1 MNLIEEQLDAVHF
14 GQGHKDLA
22 IAAGAGAGKTG
33 VLVER
38 YLHAIKEFGESPA
51 ELLTITFTRKAAAE
65 VKRRI
70 VDRLREEGFSD
81 QARQAQVGPI
91 STIHGYCERLLRE
104 YPFDAGLDP
113 RFEILTPNSTHELI
127 AQCSTE
133 ILAEEE
139 FMDECESDLL
149 RMRGIRSYAGSQAET
164 IEAWIIKTI
173 DEFRVA
179 GKTPEDLEK
188 LAESSEAV
196 RTAWAN
202 YLETCGKESRIDL
215 PHGWIIDGLKS
226 GGEPWMRA
234 RAYEEVEEK
243 SARATQGL
251 ASLAARTW
259 RRLIYEFD
267 RSASL
272 DFSELETRAL
282 RLLQSRPEIIEGKY
296 TRLLIDEAQDLN
308 PVQYALVRATPVKQM
323 LLVGDAQ
330 QSIYGFRGAKRGLF
344 QDYLKVAETRHLVVN
359 WRSTPLLLGAMKSM
373 FERIWGD
380 EYTRMRPAI
389 GSITE
394 DDPFDTDGAGAPV
407 EIWKA
412 NKADVGIAS
421 GIREMIDTGDVRPSD
436 VTVLIR
442 TANDLEDIV
451 RSMRSKNLD
460 PKILGAGRRYFQRNE
475 IRDLGSA
482 LSVAANPLDDLALIS
497 LMRSPL
503 VGISLDGCMRSA
515 ALARDVGKP
524 IMETLMESTPLDE
537 TDAKRWS
544 ELLRWLLPLSQTADR
559 VPAWEVLS
567 RVMADTQA
575 DLRFAMANNASQL
588 IANSRKLLQIA
599 MENREMSA
607 AEFGEWISNRQ
618 SFRISGASALS
629 DAEYDLDSDDRP
641 SIATMHS
648 AKGLEW
654 EVVVVDATQKHWS
667 SKLDDLRI
675 DSFSGVLAVA
685 LREAGVRERDRK
697 QPRAHAAIAHRN
709 QKAEIE
715 EVRRLMYV
723 AMTRAKKRLAIVVDA
738 ARRGAFAADVL
749 AGLAPNWQGSGS
761 VIVRDFTQPVG
772 RVTEA
777 KKQD

>member
-1 MNLIEEQLDAVHF
+1 MNLIEEQLDAVRF
-14 GQGHKDLA
+14 GQGLKDLA

-38 YLHAIKEFGESPA
+38 YLYAIQEYGESPA

-65 VKRRI
+65 IKRRI
-70 VDRLREEGFSD
+70 VGRLRDEGLHD

-113 RFEILTPNSTHELI
+113 RFDILSPNTTHELI
-127 AQCSTE
+127 AQCSAT
-133 ILAEEE
+133 ILAEKDY
-139 FMDECESDLL
+139 MDKCESDLL
-149 RMRGIRSYAGSQAET
+149 GMRGIRSYAGRQAET
-164 IEAWIIKTI
+164 IEAWIVKTI

-179 GKTPEDLEK
+179 GRSPEDLER
-188 LAESSEAV
+188 LAESPEAV
-196 RTAWAN
+196 RNAWSN
-202 YLETCGKESRIDL
+202 YLQRCGEESGIAL
-215 PHGWIIDGLKS
+215 PDGWMVDGVKA
-226 GGEPWMRA
+226 GGEPWMRTK
-234 RAYEEVEEK
+234 AYEEVEAK

-259 RRLIYEFD
+259 RKLIEEFD
-267 RSASL
+267 RTASL

-282 RLLQSRPEIIEGKY
+282 KLLQSRPEIIEGKY
-296 TRLLIDEAQDLN
+296 KRLLIDEAQDLN
-308 PVQYALVRATPVKQM
+308 PVQYALIRATPVNQM

-330 QSIYGFRGAKRGLF
+330 QSIYGFRGAKRDLF
-344 QDYLKVAETRHLVVN
+344 QDYLKTAETRHLVVN

-380 EYTRMRPAI
+380 EYTRMRPGVVAD
-389 GSITE
+389 S
-394 DDPFDTDGAGAPV
+394 DDPFDTGSGGVPV

-421 GIREMIDTGDVRPSD
+421 GIHEIVNADGVKPSE

-460 PKILGAGRRYFQRNE
+460 PVILGAGRRYFQRNE

-482 LSVAANPLDDLALIS
+482 LLVAANPFDDLSLLS

-503 VGISLDGCMRSA
+503 VGVSVDGCMRSA
-515 ALARDVGKP
+515 ALAREMGKP
-524 IMETLMESTPLDE
+524 VMIALMQSAPLDE

-544 ELLRWLLPLSQTADR
+544 EMLRWILPLAETADR
-559 VPAWEVLS
+559 IPAWEVLS
-567 RVMADTQA
+567 RIMADTQA
-575 DLRFAMANNASQL
+575 DLRFAMATNASQL

-607 AEFGEWISNRQ
+607 AEFGEWITNRQ
-618 SFRISGASALS
+618 SLRISGASALS
-629 DAEYDLDSDDRP
+629 DAEYAVESDDRP

-654 EVVVVDATQKHWS
+654 EVVVVDATQKYWS
-667 SKLDDLRI
+667 SKADDLRI
-675 DSFSGVLAVA
+675 DPFSVVLAVA
-685 LREAGVRERDRK
+685 LREAGVLEKDRK
-697 QPRAHAAIAHRN
+697 QPRTHAAIAHRN
-709 QKAEIE
+709 QKSEIE

-723 AMTRAKKRLAIVVDA
+723 AMTRAKKRLAIVVDS
-738 ARRGAFAADVL
+738 ARRGAFASDVL
-749 AGLAPNWQGSGS
+749 AGLAPNWQSS
-761 VIVRDFTQPVG
+761 NNVIVRDFTQAEPRRANEG
-772 RVTEA
+772 T
-777 KKQD
+777 D

>member
-1 MNLIEEQLDAVHF
+1 MNLIEEQLDAVRF
-14 GQGHKDLA
+14 GQGQNYLA

-38 YLHAIKEFGESPA
+38 YLYAITEFGESPA
-51 ELLTITFTRKAAAE
+51 ELLTITYTRKAAAE
-65 VKRRI
+65 IKRRI
-70 VDRLREEGFSD
+70 VERLRDEGLHG

-113 RFEILTPNSTHELI
+113 RFDILTPNTTHELI
-127 AQCSTE
+127 AKCAAE
-133 ILAEEE
+133 VLAAKDA
-139 FMDECESDLL
+139 MDDCESDLL
-149 RMRGIRSYAGSQAET
+149 RLRGIRSYAGMQAET
-164 IEAWIIKTI
+164 IEAWIVKTI

-179 GKTPEDLEK
+179 GKSPEDLDA
-188 LAESSEAV
+188 LAESPEAV
-196 RTAWAN
+196 REAWTR
-202 YLETCGKESRIDL
+202 YLENCGRESGIDL
-215 PHGWIIDGLKS
+215 PPGWMIDGLKS
-226 GGEPWMRA
+226 GGEPWMRT
-234 RAYEEVEEK
+234 RAYEEIEAK

-259 RRLIYEFD
+259 RKLIEEFD
-267 RSASL
+267 RTASL

-282 RLLQSRPEIIEGKY
+282 RLLQTRPEIIEGKY
-296 TRLLIDEAQDLN
+296 KRLLIDEAQDLN
-308 PVQYALVRATPVKQM
+308 PVQYALIRATPVKQM

-330 QSIYGFRGAKRGLF
+330 QSIYGFRGAKRELF
-344 QDYLKVAETRHLVVN
+344 QEYLKVSETRHLVVN
-359 WRSTPLLLGAMKSM
+359 WRSTPLLLGAMRSM

-380 EYTRMRPAI
+380 DYTRMRPSVGLAE
-389 GSITE
+389 S
-394 DDPFDTDGAGAPV
+394 DDPFDTDGGGAPV

-412 NKADVGIAS
+412 NKADMGIAS
-421 GIREMIDTGDVRPSD
+421 GIRELVKSESVKPSD

-451 RSMRSKNLD
+451 RSMRSFDLD

-482 LSVAANPLDDLALIS
+482 LLAAANPLDDLALIS

-515 ALARDVGKP
+515 SLARDSSKP
-524 IMETLMESTPLDE
+524 IMTTLMESTPLDE
-537 TDAKRWS
+537 IDSKRWS
-544 ELLRWLLPLSQTADR
+544 EMLRWLLPLSQTADR
-559 VPAWEVLS
+559 VPAWEALS

-575 DLRFAMANNASQL
+575 DLRFAMATNASQL

-629 DAEYDLDSDDRP
+629 DAEYSLESDDRP
-641 SIATMHS
+641 AIATMHS

-654 EVVVVDATQKHWS
+654 EVVVVDATQKYWA
-667 SKLDDLRI
+667 SKSDDLRI
-675 DSFSGVLAVA
+675 DSFSGILAVA
-685 LREAGVRERDRK
+685 LREAGVLEKDRK
-697 QPRAHAAIAHRN
+697 QPRTHAAIAHRN

-723 AMTRAKKRLAIVVDA
+723 AMTRAKKRLAIVVDS

-749 AGLAPNWQGSGS
+749 AGLAPNWQGSKN
-761 VIVRDFTQPVG
+761 VVVRDFTQTD
-772 RVTEA
+772 RSRATEVH
-777 KKQD
+777 D